1 MRHLTIEIFELH
13 GREEVGY
20 SPVEMFPIWIGR
32 HNRVWIMQIGPMP
45 SAAPKGVVSIQKPEA
60 NTMPEKIH
68 YWLWLYEWAW
78 AKWRTPW
85 HYFSWHPERSNSLWF
100 VFFAFTY
107 KKSASWQLELG
118 IQPEAAIYTPFLFLG
133 HDILLLYS
141 YLTITSSLVSL
152 FRNCSALLNARLEIR
167 IPDVPFLYKGNCID
181 YSDSS
186 IAGTTSGFA
195 HHCTPPH
202 QGVQHDAGCWGAPE
216 ILQSDCWRGN
226 HLRNT
231 Y

>member
-1 MRHLTIEIFELH
+1 M
-13 GREEVGY
+13 
-20 SPVEMFPIWIGR
+20 SMSQMKK
-32 HNRVWIMQIGPMP
+32 N
-45 SAAPKGVVSIQKPEA
+45 A
-60 NTMPEKIH
+60 
-68 YWLWLYEWAW
+68 
-78 AKWRTPW
+78 W

-167 IPDVPFLYKGNCID
+167 IPDVPFLYERNCID

-186 IAGTTSGFA
+186 IVG
-195 HHCTPPH
+195 PH
-202 QGVQHDAGCWGAPE
+202 LVLLIIASLPTRVCSTMLDAGVLQKYCRMTVEGA
-216 ILQSDCWRGN
+216 
-226 HLRNT
+226 T
-231 Y
+231 T